1 MLKLRTVAR
10 CENSTSS
17 GGGNHPLRVSG
28 KHDVGNGITMTNAF
42 SNIIQGVNRLQNV
55 LAQAEDDES
64 DTNQADAMQT
74 RRTWAR

>member
-1 MLKLRTVAR
+1 V
-10 CENSTSS
+10 SS
-17 GGGNHPLRVSG
+17 